1 MEYFFDNE
9 RPIYLQIVEGIK
21 KDIVSGV
28 LKPGERILS
37 VREYALKAKV
47 NPNTMQ
53 KALMELER
61 ENLVYTERTSGKY
74 ITTDKKTIQK
84 LRQNIIQEKLDN
96 FFKDMKSI
104 GVNENELEQ
113 IIKMKGEEY
122 KK

>member
-1 MEYFFDNE
+1 M
-9 RPIYLQIVEGIK
+9 
-21 KDIVSGV
+21 
-28 LKPGERILS
+28 LS

-74 ITTDKKTIQK
+74 ITTDKRIIQK
-84 LRQNIIQEKLDN
+84 LRQKIIQEKLDN